1 MIILNRKFWCDS
13 KFYKSQ
19 FCDEIIIKNCSKDMI
34 GINGLGRIGRLILRA
49 SFENQKGLT
58 IKAVNDPFMDAH
70 AFAYLLKHDS
80 AHLKFQ
86 KHVEVTNNG
95 IRVDGQ

>member
-1 MIILNRKFWCDS
+1 
-13 KFYKSQ
+13 
-19 FCDEIIIKNCSKDMI
+19 MI

-58 IKAVNDPFMDAH
+58 VKAVNDPFMDAKS
-70 AFAYLLKHDS
+70 FAYLLKHDS

-86 KHVEVTNNG
+86 KHVEATSNG
-95 IRVDGQ
+95 VRVDGQ